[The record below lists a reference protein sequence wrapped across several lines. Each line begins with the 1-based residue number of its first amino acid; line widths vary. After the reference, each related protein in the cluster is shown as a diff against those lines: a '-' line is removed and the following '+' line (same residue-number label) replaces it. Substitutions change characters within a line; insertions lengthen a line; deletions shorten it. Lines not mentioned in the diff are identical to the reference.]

1 MAEGQTRLSVVIPV
15 YDRQALGERALASA
29 RAQDVDGMEII
40 VVDDCSPVPFTVPV
54 DLACDP
60 RIRLLRHDVNRG
72 PGQAR
77 DTGVAASRGGWIA
90 FLDSDDYWLPGTLA
104 PRLALAERAFAAAA
118 DPMVAYA
125 AGFVLE
131 RKAAGRREPR
141 IPLASGDLA
150 DFVGGCWFA
159 AGSTALVRREAFV
172 RVGTADPTLR
182 RLEDFDWFL
191 RFALMGGRLEVWPQ
205 VAAVT
210 ENPGK
215 PDASDGWAILAR
227 LRAKYVRPGA
237 EYRLPPELANRLE
250 ACLDLEIASTLAA
263 ERRWLATLFHLVRSF
278 WRVPR
283 LTLHVRRL
291 WRTPEPDMAP
301 AYLRLEGGG

>member
-1 MAEGQTRLSVVIPV
+1 MTQGQTRLSVVIPV
-15 YDRQALGERALASA
+15 HDRQALGARALASA
-29 RAQDVDGMEII
+29 RAQDVDGLEII
-40 VVDDCSPVPFTVPV
+40 VVDDCSPVPFALPADSASDSRV
-54 DLACDP
+54 
-60 RIRLLRHDVNRG
+60 RLLRHDENRG

-104 PRLALAERAFAAAA
+104 PRLALAERAFAASA
-118 DPMVAYA
+118 DPLVAYA
-125 AGFVLE
+125 AGFVLA
-131 RKAAGRREPR
+131 RTGSGRREAR

-159 AGSTALVRREAFV
+159 AGSTALVRREAFA
-172 RVGTADPTLR
+172 RVGPADPALR

-191 RFALMGGRLEVWPQ
+191 RFVLLGGRLEVWPH

-215 PDASDGWAILAR
+215 PKAADGWPILAHV
-227 LRAKYVRPGA
+227 RAKYAGPGA
-237 EYRLPPELANRLE
+237 QYRLPPRMVSRLE

-263 ERRWLATLFHLVRSF
+263 ERRWLRTLFHLARSF

-283 LTLHVRRL
+283 TTLHLRRL
-291 WRTPEPDMAP
+291 WTAP
-301 AYLRLEGGG
+301 VAGIDRVAG